1 MSRIFVW
8 NIFVVSLNDFESTE
22 ILEIDYLKNS
32 AIISKPN
39 DQVETI
45 ILYGSHI
52 ESIELTDNLLLLK
65 YRTYED
71 MICKHVDYKIKCFY
85 EDQTSL

>member
-1 MSRIFVW
+1 MSRVFVW
-8 NIFVVSLNDFESTE
+8 NIFIVTLGDFETRE
-22 ILEIDYLKNS
+22 ILEIDFLKNS
-32 AIISKPN
+32 ATISKPN
-39 DQVETI
+39 DQVETL

-52 ESIELTDNLLLLK
+52 ESIELSNNLLLLK

-71 MICKHVDYKIKCFY
+71 LTCKHVDFKIKCFY